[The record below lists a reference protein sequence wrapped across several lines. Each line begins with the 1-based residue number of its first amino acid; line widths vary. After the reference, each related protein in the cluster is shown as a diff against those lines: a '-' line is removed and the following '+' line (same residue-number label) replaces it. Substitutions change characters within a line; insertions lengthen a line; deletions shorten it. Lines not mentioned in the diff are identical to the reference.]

1 MLAQR
6 WPSLSLVS
14 NIVLEET
21 IANEIGQQK
30 KLGIKIAK
38 QEVNIVIRISS
49 NNYFSLKEEQ
59 KLTKTKREIS
69 NLNSYKINIQVLIA
83 FICINTNNN
92 QFKNIEED

>member
-14 NIVLEET
+14 NIILEET

-30 KLGIKIAK
+30 TLGIKIAK
-38 QEVNIVIRISS
+38 QEVNIIICRSS

-59 KLTKTKREIS
+59 KLAETKREIS
-69 NLNSYKINIQVLIA
+69 NLNGYKINI
-83 FICINTNNN
+83 
-92 QFKNIEED
+92 

>member
-38 QEVNIVIRISS
+38 QEVNIIIRRSS

-69 NLNSYKINIQVLIA
+69 NLNGYKINIQVLIA

-92 QFKNIEED
+92 QFKNIKED

>member
-30 KLGIKIAK
+30 TLGIKIAK
-38 QEVNIVIRISS
+38 QKVNIIICRSS

-59 KLTKTKREIS
+59 KLTETKREIS
-69 NLNSYKINIQVLIA
+69 NLNGYKINI
-83 FICINTNNN
+83 
-92 QFKNIEED
+92 

>member
-38 QEVNIVIRISS
+38 QEVNIII
-49 NNYFSLKEEQ
+49 K
-59 KLTKTKREIS
+59 
-69 NLNSYKINIQVLIA
+69 
-83 FICINTNNN
+83 
-92 QFKNIEED
+92 